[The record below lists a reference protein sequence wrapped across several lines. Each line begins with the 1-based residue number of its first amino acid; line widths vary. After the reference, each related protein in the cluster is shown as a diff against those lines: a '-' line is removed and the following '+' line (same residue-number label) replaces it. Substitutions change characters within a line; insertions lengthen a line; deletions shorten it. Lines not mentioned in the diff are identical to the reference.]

1 MDYTLHQLQIFLKV
15 AQLGSITKASEEL
28 FLTQP
33 AVSIQLKKFQQQFE
47 IPLTEIIGRQVYITD
62 FGREIA
68 SAAESILNEV
78 YAINYKTLAY
88 KGKLTG
94 RLRIAVVSTG
104 KYVMPYFLT
113 TFLQRNE
120 GIELLLD
127 VTNKS
132 KVLESMEKNEIDFA
146 LVSVLPDS
154 FSIHKLQLLQNKLF
168 LVAGPDFTLPAKPL
182 EKKRL
187 ESMPMIYRE
196 FGSGTRLTMERFF
209 DTSGLKVNKRL
220 ELTSNEAVKQ
230 AVIAGLGVS
239 VMPLIGLHNELLSQ
253 QMQIIPVKGLPII
266 SNWNLIWLKQKKLS
280 PVAQAY
286 LDFLTKEKE
295 GIIQEKFDWYLN
307 Y

>member
-1 MDYTLHQLQIFLKV
+1 MHQLQIFLKV
-15 AQLGSITKASEEL
+15 AQLGSITKAADEL

-33 AVSIQLKKFQQQFE
+33 AVSIQLKKFQQQFD

-68 SAAESILNEV
+68 LAAESILNEV

-104 KYVMPYFLT
+104 KYVMPHFLSA
-113 TFLQRNE
+113 FLQRNE
-120 GIELLLD
+120 GISLQLD
-127 VTNKS
+127 VTNKA

-146 LVSVLPDS
+146 LVSLLPETI
-154 FSIHKLQLLQNKLF
+154 SIQKLQLLQNKLF
-168 LVAGPDFTLPAKPL
+168 LVSGPDHEIPVKPKPL
-182 EKKRL
+182 ERKML
-187 ESMPMIYRE
+187 EPMPMIYRE
-196 FGSGTRLTMERFF
+196 FGSGTRVIMEQFF
-209 DTSGLKVNKRL
+209 ETSGLKVNKRL

-239 VMPLIGLHNELLSQ
+239 VMPLIGLHNELLNRQ
-253 QMQIIPVKGLPII
+253 LKIIPVKGLPII

-280 PVAQAY
+280 PVAQTY
-286 LDFLTKEKE
+286 LDFLSKEKE
-295 GIIQEKFDWYLN
+295 QIIREKFDWYLN